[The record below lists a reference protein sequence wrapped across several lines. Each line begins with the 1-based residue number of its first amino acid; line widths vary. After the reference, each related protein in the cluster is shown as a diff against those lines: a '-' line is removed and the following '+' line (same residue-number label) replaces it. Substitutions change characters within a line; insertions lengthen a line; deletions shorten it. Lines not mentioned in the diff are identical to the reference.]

1 MTTTADT
8 QYNITDLLYRE
19 PTPWYAVANPVTQQ
33 QYLKLEV
40 YKMLCGQRGLDEYRW
55 PDDEGVVAAAR
66 LIYDDIMATK

>member
-1 MTTTADT
+1 MTITADT
-8 QYNITDLLYRE
+8 QLSNDQSTLLYH
-19 PTPWYAVANPVTQQ
+19 TPWYANPVSPQ